1 MSTTETLTL
10 FPAPSP
16 RSDFL
21 QFHYVNRCGNP
32 EGATTNLYH
41 HPWAV
46 HDHIGLAGEMEILR
60 DPTDDGFRVVLR
72 VYSWRVAPFGDGGL
86 TFFDRWK
93 CEAQWWESVETL
105 GFADAEALA
114 LFTWKRWRETGRA
127 GASGLTLRDDLD
139 SRFNPKAKSWP

>member
-1 MSTTETLTL
+1 MAETLNL
-10 FPAPSP
+10 FPVASP
-16 RSDFL
+16 KSDFL
-21 QFHYVNRCGNP
+21 QLHYVNRCGYP
-32 EGATTNLYH
+32 EGATTNLYL

-72 VYSWRVAPFGDGGL
+72 VYSWSVEPLGGGCL
-86 TFFDRWK
+86 TYFDRWK
-93 CEAQWWESVETL
+93 CQATWWESGETL

-114 LFTWKRWRETGRA
+114 LFTWKRWRETGRP

-139 SRFNPKAKSWP
+139 DRFNPKAKSWP